1 MDLYEMRITY
11 SLDPETGEPLI
22 GLHEN
27 GDLDIT
33 TKLGLLRLTED
44 TILNSTYE
52 DEGNDDD

>member
-1 MDLYEMRITY
+1 MEIYEMRITY

-27 GDLDIT
+27 GDLDIA

-44 TILNSTYE
+44 TILNSPD
-52 DEGNDDD
+52 DEEDDDD

>member
-1 MDLYEMRITY
+1 MRITY
-11 SLDPETGEPLI
+11 SLDANTGEPLI

-44 TILNSTYE
+44 TLLHSP
-52 DEGNDDD
+52 DDDEDDDD

>member
-1 MDLYEMRITY
+1 MEIYEMRITY

-44 TILNSTYE
+44 TLIHSPD
-52 DEGNDDD
+52 DEEDDDD

>member
-1 MDLYEMRITY
+1 MRITY
-11 SLDPETGEPLI
+11 SLDTETGEPLI

-44 TILNSTYE
+44 TLLHSH
-52 DEGNDDD
+52 DEEDDDDDD